1 MDKANQYCDVALNDT
16 ASYKEALGVKV
27 AFMQQEMKTKEDSLR
42 CLKNVEALYLK
53 DKENESIFS
62 VLAPLY
68 GELGMQDKQD
78 AILAERLAVNP
89 NDFMANLVKGKAQM
103 DASKWDEA
111 IATLQKAV
119 AAKDDALALTF
130 LGFCYN
136 NKAAQLQDAAQMKSL
151 FEQAKQCF
159 EKARDLDPGQQ
170 RANWSYM
177 LDNTNYNLER
187 LNGAN

>member
-1 MDKANQYCDVALNDT
+1 
-16 ASYKEALGVKV
+16 
-27 AFMQQEMKTKEDSLR
+27 
-42 CLKNVEALYLK
+42 
-53 DKENESIFS
+53 
-62 VLAPLY
+62 
-68 GELGMQDKQD
+68 
-78 AILAERLAVNP
+78 
-89 NDFMANLVKGKAQM
+89 MANLVKGKAQM

-136 NKAAQLQDAAQMKSL
+136 NKAAQQQEPAEMKNL
-151 FEQAKQCF
+151 FEKAKKCF
-159 EKARDLDPGQQ
+159 ELARDLDPGQQ

>member
-1 MDKANQYCDVALNDT
+1 
-16 ASYKEALGVKV
+16 
-27 AFMQQEMKTKEDSLR
+27 
-42 CLKNVEALYLK
+42 
-53 DKENESIFS
+53 
-62 VLAPLY
+62 
-68 GELGMQDKQD
+68 MQDKQD

-136 NKAAQLQDAAQMKSL
+136 NKYHPRRPDPRNAPSPDPSAAACQLVVHARQYQLQLGTS
-151 FEQAKQCF
+151 
-159 EKARDLDPGQQ
+159 
-170 RANWSYM
+170 
-177 LDNTNYNLER
+177 
-187 LNGAN
+187 